1 MMGRVHVITGLLTLG
16 AFFLSGLYM
25 IQSLSLPEQ
34 TMDTQRM
41 MYRASHIYLLF
52 IGCLNIVVGVYIE
65 KESRSARRYLQ
76 RLSSL
81 SLVTAQPVFIA
92 AFLREPAV
100 IDQERVVTLMGC
112 VLMLVGVFIAVL
124 IKAFPHFAGQEI
136 GQFSSDG
143 S

>member
-1 MMGRVHVITGLLTLG
+1 MGRIHVITGLLTLG

-25 IQSLSLPEQ
+25 MQPLNLPEQ
-34 TMDTQRM
+34 TMDVQRM

-65 KESRSARRYLQ
+65 KESESARRYLQ

-81 SLVTAQPVFIA
+81 NLIAAQPVFIA
-92 AFLREPAV
+92 AFLLEPAV
-100 IDQERVVTLMGC
+100 IDQDRVVTLIGC
-112 VLMLVGVFIAVL
+112 LLMLLGAFVALLTKVFS
-124 IKAFPHFAGQEI
+124 HYTSQEI
-136 GQFSSDG
+136 GQFSSKG